1 MYLYIAVIV
10 LVGIVIYKNYITYNS
25 NKTLSGTIAVVG
37 NGPISEED
45 RKNINKFDT
54 IIRFN
59 DMKNKTRKEKTSI
72 HVVRQISPKDDFFG
86 KTSIKREVPI
96 ILIATKKEYAEK
108 CKQKYNML
116 DYIIVNEPSR
126 DSYEA
131 GKDNE
136 MFQGCSLCETESC
149 LEIDSDLGPSS
160 GIVILDYLDKNSNI
174 DKIEVFGMNWNF
186 HLKNYGG
193 GDKIYDTKL
202 HHMGNEGK
210 IVNSCCKKCI
220 IHTPPKETYY

>member
-1 MYLYIAVIV
+1 MYLLLAIVI
-10 LVGIVIYKNYITYNS
+10 LVSIVIYRIFYKN
-25 NKTLSGTIAVVG
+25 KKLSGTIAVVG

-108 CKQKYNML
+108 CNQKYNML

-136 MFQGCSLCETESC
+136 MFQGCSLCKTESC

>member
-1 MYLYIAVIV
+1 MYIYIAVIL
-10 LVGIVIYKNYITYNS
+10 LVIIVIYHNYITYNS
-25 NKTLSGTIAVVG
+25 NKKISGTVAVVG
-37 NGPISEED
+37 NGPISDED

-59 DMKNKTRKEKTSI
+59 DMKNKTKKEKTSI

-86 KTSIKREVPI
+86 KTSMKRGVPI
-96 ILIATKKEYAEK
+96 ILIATKKEYVEK

-136 MFQGCSLCETESC
+136 MFQGCSLCKKESC

-174 DKIEVFGMNWNF
+174 NKIEVFGMNWNF

-193 GDKIYDTKL
+193 GDKIYNTKL

-210 IVNSCCKKCI
+210 IVNTCCKKCV

>member
-1 MYLYIAVIV
+1 
-10 LVGIVIYKNYITYNS
+10 
-25 NKTLSGTIAVVG
+25 
-37 NGPISEED
+37 
-45 RKNINKFDT
+45 
-54 IIRFN
+54 
-59 DMKNKTRKEKTSI
+59 MKNKTRKEKTSI

-86 KTSIKREVPI
+86 KTSMKREVPI

-149 LEIDSDLGPSS
+149 LQIDSDLGPSS
-160 GIVILDYLDKNSNI
+160 GIVILDYLDKNSNV

-202 HHMGNEGK
+202 QKQHMQGK
-210 IVNSCCKKCI
+210 VVSKNSFSSLR
-220 IHTPPKETYY
+220 TV

>member
-1 MYLYIAVIV
+1 MYIYIAVIL
-10 LVGIVIYKNYITYNS
+10 LVSLVIYQNYITYNS
-25 NKTLSGTIAVVG
+25 NKKINGTVAVVG

-59 DMKNKTRKEKTSI
+59 DMKNKTRGEKTSI
-72 HVVRQISPKDDFFG
+72 HIVRQISPKDDFFG
-86 KTSIKREVPI
+86 KTNMKRGVPI

-126 DSYEA
+126 NSYEA

-136 MFQGCSLCETESC
+136 MFQGCSLCKTESC

-160 GIVILDYLDKNSNI
+160 GIVILDYLNKNPNI

-193 GDKIYDTKL
+193 GTKIYDTKL

-210 IVNSCCKKCI
+210 IVNSCCNKCV
-220 IHTPPKETYY
+220 IHTPPKDTYY